1 MNRTINFIFRV
12 VARREESF
20 FVQDALVPNANQ
32 AKCFILSL
40 RKGFWIKGGNFLLK
54 TTLMVKTRTE
64 PVWDHLLNYLSGV
77 IEWLLEIEVLI
88 TQVAAN
94 WPIKI
99 SSGYAITLKVS

>member
-40 RKGFWIKGGNFLLK
+40 RKHFWIEGDFAKDNIDGRDCTLK
-54 TTLMVKTRTE
+54 WGSLGSSGYV
-64 PVWDHLLNYLSGV
+64 SGV
-77 IEWLLEIEVLI
+77 VAWLLEILI
-88 TQVAAN
+88 SQVAAN
-94 WPIKI
+94 WPIK
-99 SSGYAITLKVS
+99 T

>member
-40 RKGFWIKGGNFLLK
+40 HRGFWIKGGICKLARFLADKQYLPPK
-54 TTLMVKTRTE
+54 TTLIVERVYK
-64 PVWDHLLNYLSGV
+64 LGS
-77 IEWLLEIEVLI
+77 
-88 TQVAAN
+88 
-94 WPIKI
+94 
-99 SSGYAITLKVS
+99 